1 MTLGRDTIFLDNL
14 FDDQPK
20 VVVTMFAVLSNLCSG
35 AIKRRAVQ
43 SALLLL
49 GVTVLQLPASAAG
62 QLYLTEDEV
71 AERSDWVMVVDAMR
85 LPDYLRYPGSKLNPI
100 TQVRISY
107 LNCLEKIPARPV
119 LYEDFWYHDGQ
130 PIGCRRYS
138 LMTIKP
144 VDRRGTIFVK
154 CGKDI
159 SANTAAVA
167 NAIVR
172 LTVDL
177 NVHDVSAAA
186 VIVPEELH
194 RQLVSDFG
202 GFGFIKRAVQSGAQV
217 TIRLVSNPRVFD
229 EYLYYKVTN

>member
-1 MTLGRDTIFLDNL
+1 
-14 FDDQPK
+14 
-20 VVVTMFAVLSNLCSG
+20 MFAEVSNLCSG
-35 AIKRRAVQ
+35 GIKRIALQ
-43 SALLLL
+43 SALLL
-49 GVTVLQLPASAAG
+49 VSATVLQLPVSAAG

-85 LPDYLRYPGSKLNPI
+85 LPNYLRYPGSKLCPI
-100 TQVRISY
+100 TQVRVSY
-107 LNCLEKIPARPV
+107 LNCLDKIPARPV

-144 VDRRGTIFVK
+144 IDRRGTIFVK
-154 CGKDI
+154 PGKDI

-202 GFGFIKRAVQSGAQV
+202 GFGFLKRAVQAGAQV
-217 TIRLVSNPRVFD
+217 GIRLVSNPRVFD
-229 EYLYYKVTN
+229 EYLYYKVSN

>member
-1 MTLGRDTIFLDNL
+1 MGRARILLASSLPIT
-14 FDDQPK
+14 K
-20 VVVTMFAVLSNLCSG
+20 VRGDTMFAEVSNLCSRG
-35 AIKRRAVQ
+35 IKRIAVQ
-43 SALLLL
+43 SALLFAS
-49 GVTVLQLPASAAG
+49 VTVLQLPVSAAG

-71 AERSDWVMVVDAMR
+71 AERSDWVMVIESTR
-85 LPDYLRYPGSKLNPI
+85 LPNYLKYPGSRLNPI
-100 TQVRISY
+100 TQVRVSY
-107 LNCLEKIPARPV
+107 LNCLDKIPARPV

-138 LMTIKP
+138 LLTIKP

-154 CGKDI
+154 PGKDI

-177 NVHDVSAAA
+177 NVNAVSAAA

-194 RQLVSDFG
+194 RQLVSDFSACGFWKRDVRAG
-202 GFGFIKRAVQSGAQV
+202 GQV

>member
-1 MTLGRDTIFLDNL
+1 
-14 FDDQPK
+14 
-20 VVVTMFAVLSNLCSG
+20 MFAEVSNLCSRG
-35 AIKRRAVQ
+35 IKRIAVQ
-43 SALLLL
+43 SALLLVS
-49 GVTVLQLPASAAG
+49 VTVVPWPASAAG

-85 LPDYLRYPGSKLNPI
+85 LPNYLRYPGSKLCPI

-144 VDRRGTIFVK
+144 IDRRGTIFVK
-154 CGKDI
+154 PGKDI

-194 RQLVSDFG
+194 RQLVSDFS
-202 GFGFIKRAVQSGAQV
+202 GFGFLKRAVQAGGQV

-229 EYLYYKVTN
+229 EYLYYKVSN

>member
-1 MTLGRDTIFLDNL
+1 
-14 FDDQPK
+14 
-20 VVVTMFAVLSNLCSG
+20 MFAQVSKLSSWR
-35 AIKRRAVQ
+35 IRRIAVQ
-43 SALLLL
+43 TAALFAS
-49 GVTVLQLPASAAG
+49 VAVLQLPVSATS

-71 AERSDWVMVVDAMR
+71 AERSDWVMVVDATR
-85 LPDYLRYPGSKLNPI
+85 LPDYLKYPGSKLSPI
-100 TQVRISY
+100 TQVRVSY
-107 LNCLEKIPARPV
+107 LNCLERIPARPV

-138 LMTIKP
+138 SITIKP
-144 VDRRGTIFVK
+144 VNRRGTIFVK
-154 CGKDI
+154 PGKDI
-159 SANTAAVA
+159 STNTAAVA

-186 VIVPEELH
+186 VIVPEDVH
-194 RQLVSDFG
+194 RQLVSDFST
-202 GFGFIKRAVQSGAQV
+202 FGFFKRAVQSGGQV